1 VAAVN
6 FPRPGVTRPLH
17 LPLGGGSI
25 NGWVVAALIVFG
37 AGALLPVLQNSTAT
51 TRGFDVQRLE
61 DQQARLKSD
70 IRLTESEIAG
80 LTSLS
85 RIEIRARE
93 IGLEPPLSPPIYISI
108 GEPGPSPARIPSE
121 YLARPAS
128 GQVEPQPWWRSL
140 LGWLALGN

>member
-6 FPRPGVTRPLH
+6 FPRPGAGRPLH
-17 LPLGGGSI
+17 LPVGGGSVSP
-25 NGWVVAALIVFG
+25 WVVAALLVFG

-85 RIEIRARE
+85 RIETRARD
-93 IGLEPPLSPPIYISI
+93 IGLEPPLIPPIYLSI
-108 GEPGPSPARIPSE
+108 DEPGPSPARIPSE
-121 YLARPAS
+121 YLARPVS
-128 GQVEPQPWWRSL
+128 GQVKPEPWWRSL
-140 LGWLALGN
+140 LGWVALGK